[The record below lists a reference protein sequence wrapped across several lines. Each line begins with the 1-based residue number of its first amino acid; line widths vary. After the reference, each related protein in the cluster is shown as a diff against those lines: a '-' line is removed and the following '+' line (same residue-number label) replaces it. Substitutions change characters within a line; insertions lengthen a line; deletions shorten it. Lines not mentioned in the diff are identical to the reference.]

1 MIQDPN
7 SLIATL
13 AATTAIVI
21 VLFFLPALIEL
32 RRPKDAGP
40 RLIKD
45 VTTKIRLGSLK
56 LIITDIEEE
65 QKFIY
70 QKTTKIAG
78 CLCTLL
84 DLEV

>member
-32 RRPKDAGP
+32 RKPKDAGP

-45 VTTKIRLGSLK
+45 VTTKIRISSLK
-56 LIITDIEEE
+56 FTITDLEEE
-65 QKFIY
+65 QKIIY
-70 QKTTKIAG
+70 QSTTKTAG
-78 CLCTLL
+78 CLCSLL